1 MSSKENG
8 EKRTGFSPFLS
19 GVYPILK
26 MFRLVLE
33 YRKFPPEFSTVTAA
47 GTFVTFSTAE
57 TDCDSVS
64 PSVVKVWCAAAPF
77 TGVPFRVS
85 CKTFVCGRLAPLM
98 EDAEPLYDTKYTP
111 VCPMVKS
118 EVFAVCVTAVP
129 LTVPFWS
136 KTSAEPS
143 VTGAA
148 GVE

>member
-1 MSSKENG
+1 MSSKANG
-8 EKRTGFSPFLS
+8 EKRTGFSPSELFAQ
-19 GVYPILK
+19 PILK

-33 YRKFPPEFSTVTAA
+33 YRKFPPEFSTVNVA

-64 PSVVKVWCAAAPF
+64 PFVVKVWCAAAPF

-85 CKTFVCGRLAPLM
+85 CKTFVCGRLVPLM
-98 EDAEPLYDTKYTP
+98 EETEPLYETKYTP

-118 EVFAVCVTAVP
+118 EVFAVCVTAEP

-136 KTSAEPS
+136 KTSGEPS